1 MIRFRYW
8 LSIKLID
15 LAIGVLPDEAS
26 KLATRMGLTMG
37 MEMLENAIEDSHPS

>member
-8 LSIKLID
+8 LSVKLID

-26 KLATRMGLTMG
+26 KLATRMGVTMG
-37 MEMLENAIEDSHPS
+37 MEMLANAVEDSNES